1 MLDKITLWYL
11 TLCRSRSKGDYIAPS
26 YHDYVGKSIDMEPS
40 HYDYVGKMQC
50 YETLESDPL
59 IGNNLRVNVA
69 ASSPCIGL
77 YKLTCLQFQFSLPLT
92 CGLWALHCRTL
103 VVLAGWFLFCGS
115 LVCSP
120 SSWCSCVGCVE
131 LLLRGMR
138 CIAPLWLYCISPSWL
153 RCIAPLWAVL
163 HCSFMAVLCSSFV
176 GCVDSLQAVLYRYFV
191 GSVEGCSILP
201 VRKGFQ
207 HPRSSLLTAWP
218 FAGKRLRNTMCI
230 LF

>member
-1 MLDKITLWYL
+1 M
-11 TLCRSRSKGDYIAPS
+11 
-26 YHDYVGKSIDMEPS
+26 
-40 HYDYVGKMQC
+40 
-50 YETLESDPL
+50 
-59 IGNNLRVNVA
+59 A
-69 ASSPCIGL
+69 ASSPCIGQ
-77 YKLTCLQFQFSLPLT
+77 YKLTCLQINSVLLA
-92 CGLWALHCRTL
+92 CGLCALLCQTL
-103 VVLAGWFLFCGS
+103 VVLAGRFLFWGS

-131 LLLRGMR
+131 LLLRGLR

-163 HCSFMAVLCSSFV
+163 HCSFVAVLCSSFV

-207 HPRSSLLTAWP
+207 HPHSSPLTTWP
-218 FAGKRLRNTMCI
+218 FAGKWLRIQCAFYFKFY
-230 LF
+230 LFM